1 MDKSNP
7 LFDLN
12 GMLNQLEE
20 IIFVFLPKFA
30 LAIVIFFIGYVIARI
45 IRALINRL
53 INRMESITPNR
64 VLQQKLQQISTDPS
78 VRLISNMLY
87 WIIIIFFLTAA
98 TEVLGLPIITNWLG
112 GLVTYLPNILI
123 ATLLIFTGVI
133 GGRILKDLISTAITK
148 AGGTF
153 GEMFGQFAYYIIIT
167 ISVLIAITQIGV
179 DLAILSDIINIVL
192 AALLFGAAL
201 AFGFGAKTSISNI
214 LACYYLQSRYQTGE
228 RIKIDSM
235 EGQIL
240 EFTSTSLILGTDEG
254 EITIPAKKFSEESS
268 LLIKKVNTDD
278 NTKR

>member
-1 MDKSNP
+1 MDANNP

-12 GMLNQLEE
+12 GMLKQLEE
-20 IIFVFLPKFA
+20 IIFHFLPKFA
-30 LAIVIFFIGYVIARI
+30 LAIVIFLIGYVIARI
-45 IRALINRL
+45 IRALINKF
-53 INRMESITPNR
+53 INRMERLTSNR
-64 VLQQKLQQISTDPS
+64 VLQQRLQQMSTDPS
-78 VRLISNMLY
+78 VRLISNLLY

-148 AGGTF
+148 AGATF
-153 GEMFGQFAYYIIIT
+153 GEMFGQFAYYIVIT
-167 ISVLIAITQIGV
+167 IAILIAITQIGV
-179 DLAILSDIINIVL
+179 DLAILIGIIDIVL
-192 AALLFGAAL
+192 AAILFGAAI

-214 LACYYLQSRYQTGE
+214 LACYYLQSRYQIGE
-228 RIKIDSM
+228 RIRIDNL

-240 EFTSTSLILGTDEG
+240 EFTSTSMVLDADEG
-254 EITIPAKKFSEESS
+254 QITIPAKKFNEESS

-278 NTKR
+278 N